1 MAEQLTAFKELRT
14 AQLSITTSWL
24 FNGTTIE
31 DNVVPITT
39 GSGTIAIVYDQAVLS
54 SGSAINSIATIRTA
68 GIVPPAP
75 GIGLL
80 SRISGLFSSGVVG
93 STQYLGIDDANNAL
107 FFGYNGATFGIM
119 IRSHG
124 IDNFV
129 PQNQWNFDQLLG
141 PGNAFILNPLK
152 GNIYSVQY
160 QCLGY
165 GHVDFAV
172 EDPFSGYPV
181 LVHRYSSLNS
191 ELTPAFNTRYSFLVA
206 EVRNYTNATD
216 ILIKTPAAA
225 LFAEGSPAL
234 PITGTAAASAG
245 NLYSVTTGTLAVVS
259 NGYLVLQLTN
269 PVNNRKNAFIQRI
282 SSGGIHNTIVD
293 VFRNAT
299 FEAVGTA
306 LTPLNQHFSFPDQ
319 SGFTVKYLTQ
329 KDNPTEG
336 GEILLSTI
344 ALSGNTSI
352 DYVGTIIVPPGWS
365 FYIRLLNPNSSGS
378 SNNITVVWSEI
389 LT

>member
-24 FNGTTIE
+24 FNSTTIE
-31 DNVVPITT
+31 DDVVPITA

-54 SGSAINSIATIRTA
+54 SGSAINSTASIRTA
-68 GIVPPAP
+68 GIVPSAP
-75 GIGLL
+75 GIGILA
-80 SRISGLFSSGVVG
+80 RISSLFSPGVVG
-93 STQYLGIDDANNAL
+93 STQYIGIGDANNAL
-107 FFGYNGATFGIM
+107 FFGFDGAAFGIL

-124 IDNFV
+124 LDDFI
-129 PQNQWNFDQLLG
+129 PQNQWNFDQLLDSSH
-141 PGNAFILNPLK
+141 AFILNPMK
-152 GNIYSVQY
+152 GNIYSIQY

-165 GHVDFAV
+165 GHVDFCV
-172 EDPFSGYPV
+172 EDPYSGYPV
-181 LVHRYSSLNS
+181 LVHRYSSLNK
-191 ELTPAFNTRYSFLVA
+191 ELTPTFNIRYSVLVA

-216 ILIKTPAAA
+216 IFIKTPAAA
-225 LFAEGSPAL
+225 LFAEGSPTM
-234 PITGTAAASAG
+234 PISGTAAASAG
-245 NLYSVTTGTLAVVS
+245 NLYSVTTGTVAVVS

-293 VFRNAT
+293 LFRNAT
-299 FEAVGTA
+299 FDAVGTA
-306 LTPLNQHFSFPDQ
+306 LPPLNQHF
-319 SGFTVKYLTQ
+319 GFSDRSWFTAKYLTQ
-329 KDNPTEG
+329 KDDPTEG
-336 GEILLSTI
+336 GDIFLSTV

-352 DYVGTIIVPPGWS
+352 DYNGTIIVPPGWS
-365 FYIRLLNPNSSGS
+365 FYIRLLNPNSSGN